1 MSRSGTGKKL
11 KFKKK
16 KNTKN
21 KSRNTIITSSPPH
34 PGQQQ
39 RSGKAKK
46 HFSTFFSLGS
56 LINRMRYQKAP
67 KEQEQKQKNID
78 RPFCDTSKNQALRRQ
93 THTHTLSLSTCPQ
106 RSRTPAPPK
115 EEKRRH
121 FVFFVFCFFVCVLG
135 NHCVSPRT
143 RPPYD
148 FRGTKTHN
156 TQQTQTHGR
165 AGFPISDMQVKNSE
179 QTRAK
184 THTPGTA
191 ESVCCCCYSRIK
203 HTSSVSKKSLFEE
216 RLYV

>member
-1 MSRSGTGKKL
+1 
-11 KFKKK
+11 
-16 KNTKN
+16 
-21 KSRNTIITSSPPH
+21 
-34 PGQQQ
+34 
-39 RSGKAKK
+39 
-46 HFSTFFSLGS
+46 
-56 LINRMRYQKAP
+56 MRYQKAP

-78 RPFCDTSKNQALRRQ
+78 RPFCDTSKNQALRRH
-93 THTHTLSLSTCPQ
+93 TDTHTLSQL
-106 RSRTPAPPK
+106 AHNALEPPPRP
-115 EEKRRH
+115 KRKNDAIL
-121 FVFFVFCFFVCVLG
+121 FFLFFVFLFCVLG

-143 RPPYD
+143 QPPYD

-165 AGFPISDMQVKNSE
+165 AGFPISAMQVKNSE

-191 ESVCCCCYSRIK
+191 ESVCCCYSRIK

>member
-93 THTHTLSLSTCPQ
+93 THTHTHTLSLNLPTTLSNPRPAQ
-106 RSRTPAPPK
+106 RGKTTP
-115 EEKRRH
+115 
-121 FVFFVFCFFVCVLG
+121 FCFFCFLFFCFVCWAITAFLRG
-135 NHCVSPRT
+135 HDRHTTSAEPRHT
-143 RPPYD
+143 
-148 FRGTKTHN
+148 THN
-156 TQQTQTHGR
+156 RHR
-165 AGFPISDMQVKNSE
+165 
-179 QTRAK
+179 
-184 THTPGTA
+184 HTG
-191 ESVCCCCYSRIK
+191 VLDF
-203 HTSSVSKKSLFEE
+203 LF
-216 RLYV
+216 RTCR

>member
-1 MSRSGTGKKL
+1 
-11 KFKKK
+11 
-16 KNTKN
+16 
-21 KSRNTIITSSPPH
+21 
-34 PGQQQ
+34 
-39 RSGKAKK
+39 
-46 HFSTFFSLGS
+46 
-56 LINRMRYQKAP
+56 MRYQKAP

-78 RPFCDTSKNQALRRQ
+78 RPFCDTSKNQALRRHTD
-93 THTHTLSLSTCPQ
+93 THTHTLSTCPQ

-121 FVFFVFCFFVCVLG
+121 FVFFVFCFFVLCAGQSLRF
-135 NHCVSPRT
+135 SADTTAIRLPRNQ
-143 RPPYD
+143 D
-148 FRGTKTHN
+148 
-156 TQQTQTHGR
+156 TQQTHGR
-165 AGFPISDMQVKNSE
+165 AGFPISAMQVKNSE